1 MSRRNNCMFL
11 FPHELTG
18 LGECCG
24 LFGGQLVCNGY
35 GKKCCGYQPHDQHTR
50 KALAE
55 AISRAHRA
63 GEHNNKPNNEGSNNE

>member
-1 MSRRNNCMFL
+1 MSRRNNCMFML
-11 FPHELTG
+11 PPKLTG

-24 LFGGQLVCNGY
+24 LFKGQLGCNGY
-35 GKKCCGYQPHDQHTR
+35 GKKCCGYQPHNAESR

-63 GEHNNKPNNEGSNNE
+63 GKKTTNQTTRKQQ